1 MYLRTC
7 TNTQSHADHSRAHLI
22 QLELIRNNTKS
33 NQKSSN
39 SKTQKTLNNIN
50 VFKKI
55 HSCINQKLLPESKF
69 YNLAGRLYTCHDE
82 ILISSNPNETDKGKY
97 IARATCKNALVCPH
111 CASVL
116 SRKRSI
122 AFSQVIDKI
131 KSEDET
137 NEKRKFVFFT
147 LTAPDIHIS
156 KLAEVYDAM
165 SSARSALMSRL
176 KQKRSKFKLGTDFI
190 SKFEFNYTAQNTEY
204 IADSGKKM
212 TKKAG
217 HVNPHFHVLMW
228 APLDFNNSDLNN
240 FESELSKIWYELLSK
255 YMIIDNEYANLQHKL
270 ITDVRLF
277 ANSSSDDFTKQVF
290 ELTKYLAK
298 HTDIYSMHSQH
309 FAAFMLAMSNKRLFS
324 AGGVFK
330 NLKMMQID
338 DNDELNSD
346 DTENNSDDTENNSFY
361 YFDKQ
366 SKTYKSVAVAPEL
379 IALIR
384 KLRSFRF
391 SIVNYVPDGYVR
403 IFYSLRLEN
412 AQAVLYESRSQFS
425 RAAPNFTRLTLD
437 CSSPDWSILNNLISS
452 NQLEF
457 IPLPT
462 KV

>member
-1 MYLRTC
+1 MYNKLTTHPEGYRP
-7 TNTQSHADHSRAHLI
+7 NLI
-22 QLELIRNNTKS
+22 QLELVSNKSSS
-33 NQKSSN
+33 NQKFSN

-55 HSCINQKLLPESKF
+55 HACINQNLLPAEKF

-97 IARATCKNALVCPH
+97 IARTTCKNALVCPH

-122 AFSQVIDKI
+122 AFSQVVDKI
-131 KSEDET
+131 KSEDEQ
-137 NEKRKFVFFT
+137 NGKRKFVFFT
-147 LTAPDIHIS
+147 LTSPDIHIS
-156 KLAEVYDAM
+156 NLSDVYEAM
-165 SSARSALMSRL
+165 SFARSALMQRL
-176 KQKRSKFKLGTDFI
+176 RQKRSKFKLGTDFI
-190 SKFEFNYTAQNTEY
+190 SKFEFNYTAKNTEY

-212 TKKAG
+212 IKKAG

-228 APLDFNNSDLNN
+228 APLDFNNSDLEN
-240 FESELSKIWYELLSK
+240 FESELSEIWYSLLNK
-255 YMIIDNEYANLQHKL
+255 YMIIDNEYANAHHKL

-277 ANSSSDDFTKQVF
+277 ANSLSEDFTKQVF

-309 FAAFMLAMSNKRLFS
+309 FAAFMLAMTGKRLFS

-330 NLKMMQID
+330 NLKMMQVD
-338 DNDELNSD
+338 DNDELNSG
-346 DTENNSDDTENNSFY
+346 DTENNSDDTENNSFFV
-361 YFDKQ
+361 FDKERQ
-366 SKTYKSVAVAPEL
+366 IYQSVAVATEL

-391 SIVNYVPDGYVR
+391 SIINYSTDGYVR
-403 IFYSLRLEN
+403 TFYSLRIEN
-412 AQAVLYESRSQFS
+412 ANAVLYESRSQFS
-425 RAAPNFTRLTLD
+425 RSAPNFTRLTLD
-437 CSSPDWSILNNLISS
+437 AQSPEWAILNSLIAT

-457 IPLPT
+457 IPRPADL
-462 KV
+462 